1 MSRTES
7 RTGVPAADHPESL
20 TRPVPVAITVRLV
33 ALAVR
38 EPDGRYSVAV
48 PALRGC
54 FSEADTIEDV
64 ESNAT
69 EAAEGWLEAMH
80 DARRDQA
87 VRDMTE
93 PLPGEVK
100 P

>member
-1 MSRTES
+1 M
-7 RTGVPAADHPESL
+7 
-20 TRPVPVAITVRLV
+20 

-54 FSEADTIEDV
+54 YTEADTIEEV
-64 ESNAT
+64 EANAT

-80 DARRDQA
+80 DARRDQTL
-87 VRDMTE
+87 RDMTE
-93 PLPGEVK
+93 PLPGETRE
-100 P
+100 

>member
-7 RTGVPAADHPESL
+7 RADAQAPTNPELPA
-20 TRPVPVAITVRLV
+20 RPVPVAITVRLV

-54 FSEADTIEDV
+54 YCAADTIEDV

-93 PLPGEVK
+93 PLPSEIQ